1 MSDNQTPQTLWTSV
15 IAYLLGIVLIFI
27 LVICVAKCQEDVTI
41 TKPNTVDI
49 DSLLTTNDSIKI
61 VIKYIDSTKNEEI
74 EKVLKLDNDST
85 LELFKQLVRE

>member
-1 MSDNQTPQTLWTSV
+1 MSFETTNWRDTIVCLMCIVAIFFIV
-15 IAYLLGIVLIFI
+15 ILCG
-27 LVICVAKCQEDVTI
+27 KCEDEHVPV
-41 TKPNTVDI
+41 KQNTVNV

-61 VIKYIDSTKNEEI
+61 VIKYIDSTKNEEV

>member
-1 MSDNQTPQTLWTSV
+1 MNETNVGWKELIKAICALILLFSV
-15 IAYLLGIVLIFI
+15 VIFTARYEQKVVHNKLQHVNVDSI
-27 LVICVAKCQEDVTI
+27 L
-41 TKPNTVDI
+41 N
-49 DSLLTTNDSIKI
+49 TNDSIKI